1 MRESDVI
8 NILGFKL
15 LQKGFGEGIELFIT
29 EALIPPHETRG
40 GWH

>member
-1 MRESDVI
+1 MKESGGT

-15 LQKGFGEGIELFIT
+15 LQKSFGAGSELYIM
-29 EALIPPHETRG
+29 EALVPPHETRG